1 MFLALGVR
9 LRSCEALWPLSG
21 LHSIRGECLIDR
33 VQYRCEDDVLAIVTA
48 NADALDVDYVRK
60 MSMRVILAS
69 ESPRRAELLK
79 AAGFDIEVI
88 PSRIDEDRHDGE
100 AAEDYVLRVAQAKA
114 DVAAHNR
121 KDLPIV
127 AADTIV
133 VLDGHIMGKPKD
145 DDEATRM
152 LRMLGGRTHEVLT
165 GVVVRLGG
173 RQQGHVERTRVRLG
187 PLSPAEIAWYV
198 GTGEPRDKAGAYA
211 VQGLAS
217 RFIEEIGGSYTN
229 VVGLP
234 VAAVYRLLREL
245 GQGGSDRLRQ
255 GYRGPPKLYA
265 EAEDPPLPIL

>member
-1 MFLALGVR
+1 
-9 LRSCEALWPLSG
+9 
-21 LHSIRGECLIDR
+21 
-33 VQYRCEDDVLAIVTA
+33 
-48 NADALDVDYVRK
+48 
-60 MSMRVILAS
+60 MRVILAS

-100 AAEDYVLRVAQAKA
+100 AAEDYVLRVARAKA

-127 AADTIV
+127 AADTVV

-145 DDEATRM
+145 DAEATRM

-173 RQQGHVERTRVRLG
+173 KQRGHVERTRVRMT
-187 PLSPAEIAWYV
+187 PLSPAEIAWYID
-198 GTGEPRDKAGAYA
+198 TGEPRDKAGAYA

-217 RFIEEIGGSYTN
+217 RFIEAIEGSYSN

-245 GQGGSDRLRQ
+245 VGEEGRNRIRLTS
-255 GYRGPPKLYA
+255 GYEQR
-265 EAEDPPLPIL
+265 